1 MRWIIRL
8 GFAMLLVT
16 LVGPASAQDEPVVGS
31 WRGTLKSSQ
40 GTESPIAI
48 TIVKNGDRYSG
59 FTSGLSETND
69 VPLTRV
75 TVSGTRVS
83 IEGAAESRLG
93 RVVLS
98 GDLTAEGNALSGMGA
113 LSVGSQRFAVALEL
127 QRRPRQEVLQ
137 HHVQQGID
145 YFVGRWRFDYVG
157 GEFPPLSAGS
167 RTGTISFARTGASN
181 FAVGQ
186 LDGDLLGKTYQ
197 ERLSIGVDPDTDA
210 LVFLER
216 RADGTELVSLGNW
229 RSPLAIVFQTA
240 PVQATGRTYQLRRVL
255 SVVSES
261 AFELIE
267 EFSVDAGPYRRLGN
281 AHYTRMP

>member
-1 MRWIIRL
+1 MRRIVPL

-16 LVGPASAQDEPVVGS
+16 LAGPASAQDEPVVGS
-31 WRGTLKSSQ
+31 WRGTLKPTQ

-48 TIVKNGDRYSG
+48 TIVKNGDRYGG
-59 FTSGLSETND
+59 FTSGLSETSD

-75 TVSGTRVS
+75 TVSGTRAS
-83 IEGAAESRLG
+83 IESAAESRLG
-93 RVVLS
+93 RVVLT
-98 GDLTAEGNALSGMGA
+98 GDLTAAGNSLKGVGV
-113 LSVGSQRFAVALEL
+113 LSVGPQRFEVALEL
-127 QRRPRQEVLQ
+127 QRRPRPEVFQ
-137 HHVQQGID
+137 HRVEQGVD

-167 RTGTISFARTGASN
+167 RTGTVTFARTGVSN
-181 FAVGQ
+181 FAEGQ
-186 LDGDLLGKTYQ
+186 IEGDLLGKTYQ
-197 ERLSIGVDPDTDA
+197 ERLSIGIDPDTDA
-210 LVFLER
+210 LLFLEH

-240 PVQATGRTYQLRRVL
+240 PVQTGGRTYQLRRVI

-281 AHYTRMP
+281 AHYTKMP